1 MNASPYSL
9 EALREHR
16 KQQASKPAPAP
27 VRLADIPP
35 DAPMEE
41 GIVIGCWNGKAFVSW
56 EKWLASRPADAL
68 RVSAQDNHGRAG

>member
-1 MNASPYSL
+1 
-9 EALREHR
+9 
-16 KQQASKPAPAP
+16 
-27 VRLADIPP
+27 
-35 DAPMEE
+35 MEE